1 MKTSIT
7 NLFAAGTMMAGWAW
21 TQPASAG
28 DYRVHEWGTF
38 TTVGGSDGGLL
49 PGLEVEEEP
58 LPGFVLSLA
67 GFAPADKPK
76 FIALVHLREPKTSP
90 WGSETAAPLFFDIAR
105 ELFVYYNIAPTQ

>member
-67 GFAPADKPK
+67 GFAPADKRWAGDRY
-76 FIALVHLREPKTSP
+76 FRAYRARVDAITAGSAKTRVEEKSP
-90 WGSETAAPLFFDIAR
+90 GP
-105 ELFVYYNIAPTQ
+105 